1 MDEKGFSKGQI
12 FYPSYRKYDCPA
24 QKENDPGYSQSDL
37 EAIQKIKEKLMKE
50 SSQDALEE
58 TYERDPDTWS
68 AEGIPVDVPSLIL
81 QNDNYFDVSGESSVS
96 AIDYEMLK
104 ETDLGTSKI
113 RDCRV
118 TQNTSENMS
127 QSLYYK
133 PSHQVSVNHTLN
145 SVSASDS
152 VAGPSGISYKRSRS
166 SVCGKEFAENE
177 DLRIH
182 STSISASDFVAGPSE
197 ISSKH
202 SRSSVCGREFSEN
215 EDPQIYSLSHTV
227 EKPFHCKSC
236 EKRYASKRGLDL
248 HLQIYTTKKPYVC
261 GECRV
266 EFALLCGL
274 DKHLLSHSGVY
285 HLQCDLCEHWFL
297 NLRALMTHRHSHLAE
312 DE

>member
-24 QKENDPGYSQSDL
+24 QEENDPGYSQSDL
-37 EAIQKIKEKLMKE
+37 EAIQKIKENLMKE

-58 TYERDPDTWS
+58 TYDFQQRNSKGNQDERDPDTWS

-81 QNDNYFDVSGESSVS
+81 QNDNNFDVSGGSSVS
-96 AIDYEMLK
+96 ALDYEMLK
-104 ETDLGTSKI
+104 ERDLETSKT

-127 QSLYYK
+127 QSLCYN
-133 PSHQVSVNHTLN
+133 PSHPVGVNLTLN

-152 VAGPSGISYKRSRS
+152 VAGPSGISSKRSRS
-166 SVCGKEFAENE
+166 AVCGKEFYENE
-177 DLRIH
+177 DHQIH
-182 STSISASDFVAGPSE
+182 SLTD
-197 ISSKH
+197 
-202 SRSSVCGREFSEN
+202 
-215 EDPQIYSLSHTV
+215 TV
-227 EKPFHCKSC
+227 EKPFDCKSC
-236 EKRYASKRGLDL
+236 EKRYTRKYALNR
-248 HLQIYTTKKPYVC
+248 HLKSYTTKKPYVC

-285 HLQCDLCEHWFL
+285 HLQCDLCEQWFL
-297 NLRALMTHRHSHLAE
+297 NLRALMTHRRSHLAE